1 MIVKPDFEHKGQK
14 PVKGLSF
21 HWIVLL
27 CLNLNLLM
35 INQVQ
40 ALQPLEL
47 TVTHTRD
54 GVREFDGVDGYN
66 FERLE
71 TQVIAPF
78 IQHRSYAGNW
88 FVGAEISENR
98 LLLSGAL
105 TGQRRLYRFATPIQ
119 YFPRRVGRIQH
130 EWMLTPAYYS
140 DESLIQQKRFSF
152 EYAWQVRYRKNR
164 KVNFVG
170 GLRND
175 SRFGGEGI
183 HPIFGIESRPNTK
196 IFHHWVFP
204 DMYTEVQFKKR
215 LKAKAFIQINGG
227 NWRYVLADGTTT
239 ASLGLSDWK
248 IGVGARLKTK
258 MPFDIVAEA
267 GMRIMGSG
275 IMAGTTGNLSNTYY
289 FSIGINTPFETNT
302 SSKLSRKTKRRFRN
316 R

>member
-1 MIVKPDFEHKGQK
+1 MIVTTYFKHPVLKS
-14 PVKGLSF
+14 VKGLPL
-21 HWIVLL
+21 HWLIVL
-27 CLNLNLLM
+27 CLNVSPFM
-35 INQVQ
+35 IKQVQ

-47 TVTHTRD
+47 TVSHTRD
-54 GVREFDGVDGYN
+54 GLREFDGVDGYN

-88 FVGAEISENR
+88 FMGADISENR

-105 TGQRRLYRFATPIQ
+105 TGQRRLYRFAIPIQ

-130 EWMLTPAYYS
+130 EWMLTPSYYS
-140 DESLIQQKRFSF
+140 DESLIQQKRFTF

-183 HPIFGIESRPNTK
+183 HPIIGLESRPNSR

-204 DMYTEVQFKKR
+204 DMYTEVQLKKR

-227 NWRYVLADGTTT
+227 NWRYLLPDGNTT
-239 ASLGLSDWK
+239 ATLGLSDWK

-267 GMRIMGSG
+267 GLRFMGTG

-289 FSIGINTPFETNT
+289 FSIGINTPFDPDV
-302 SSKLSRKTKRRFRN
+302 SSQLSRKTKRRFKR